1 MSVNKNS
8 YYGFQA
14 SRASTGRRS
23 AILVK
28 DTELDAY
35 TLLFPANSLPSVEG
49 SVETT
54 EFTLLNS
61 PAKGKIETGTTL
73 EDGTFQILYHRDN
86 IYRFNKFRGKVL
98 DLMTVNDEFVGE
110 KITGTISMKR
120 DEVGEEAS
128 MATITVV
135 PMSKTEMPVLDV
147 RAECIEPLYFDTA
160 IPDVIG
166 INEKVAVS
174 VAQADRA
181 IVDYTVKRIDPETY
195 DEDDDDNAKV
205 EMDAEDSTKYF
216 FSSSAAGLFVIHATD
231 SSKKFAPWET
241 TVAVVSTEE

>member
-28 DTELDAY
+28 DTDLGKY

-120 DEVGEEAS
+120 DEAGEEAT

-135 PMSKTEMPVLDV
+135 PMSKAEMPNLDV

-160 IPDVIG
+160 IPDEVKVGEEVLISVSQKPSG
-166 INEKVAVS
+166 INYRVRLLNPITYVETETTDAVIAAGTKDTDNMYFS
-174 VAQADRA
+174 ATATGLYVIQA
-181 IVDYTVKRIDPETY
+181 Y
-195 DEDDDDNAKV
+195 
-205 EMDAEDSTKYF
+205 DSTNTY
-216 FSSSAAGLFVIHATD
+216 
-231 SSKKFAPWET
+231 APWET